1 MAKKVCIIIASE
13 SDKDIGDKAV
23 EVLEKFNIPYQYE
36 QASAHRNPKKVEEI
50 VQGTDADVFITVAGL
65 AGALPGF
72 VASITNKPVIGVP
85 KDVKLLGLDALFSMV
100 QMPPGIPVATVGIDN
115 GKNAG
120 YLAIRILGIKYP
132 EVLGASSEGGRRDHP
147 PYGSSGRSH
156 APSLDEEIS
165 SNSASGSS
173 SRSYS
178 SAPAQ
183 GKAVLESFKFE
194 PPIPSVPEQPLP
206 SLAAFP
212 LFATEPSAAPQSPST
227 LAPSSPALKP
237 QASSRKPQAG
247 SVFGDWGIPEPK
259 KRKEQPKGDWFRY

>member
-23 EVLEKFNIPYQYE
+23 EVLEKFNVPYQYE

-50 VQGTDADVFITVAGL
+50 VQSTDADVFITVAGL

-132 EVLGASSEGGRRDHP
+132 EVLGA
-147 PYGSSGRSH
+147 
-156 APSLDEEIS
+156 EETFS
-165 SNSASGSS
+165 RSASSSS

-178 SAPAQ
+178 SAPIQ

-194 PPIPSVPEQPLP
+194 PPVLSLSEDGRGALPPVVEGGRFHTSSLNAVPEQPLP

-212 LFATEPSAAPQSPST
+212 LFASEPSSAPTSIVSTPTPQISPQLQAA
-227 LAPSSPALKP
+227 
-237 QASSRKPQAG
+237 SRKPQTE
-247 SVFGDWGIPEPK
+247 SVFGDWGIPDPK
-259 KRKEQPKGDWFRY
+259 KKEPPKGDWFRY

>member
-23 EVLEKFNIPYQYE
+23 EILEKFNVPYQYE

-50 VQGTDADVFITVAGL
+50 VRTTAADVFITVAGL

-115 GKNAG
+115 GKNAA

-132 EVLGASSEGGRRDHP
+132 EVLGA
-147 PYGSSGRSH
+147 
-156 APSLDEEIS
+156 EIS
-165 SNSASGSS
+165 NSSASSSS

-178 SAPAQ
+178 SAPVQ

-194 PPIPSVPEQPLP
+194 
-206 SLAAFP
+206 
-212 LFATEPSAAPQSPST
+212 
-227 LAPSSPALKP
+227 
-237 QASSRKPQAG
+237 
-247 SVFGDWGIPEPK
+247 
-259 KRKEQPKGDWFRY
+259 